1 MYIRNSAKALVIEDG
16 KVLLNKCTT
25 YNNQLY
31 YTLPG
36 GTQNQYETMEEAA
49 IRQCRE
55 ETGYTIG
62 IDDFIAIYE
71 EINTADLFKT
81 YFSTYTH
88 RIFTVFKAHLL
99 EDVRQQPIELDK
111 DQVSS
116 VWIDIDDLQT
126 IPLVPAKIKSHIKQM
141 IENDESLYLGSERT
155 ENNKLFG

>member
-36 GTQNQYETMEEAA
+36 GTQNQYETMEETA

-55 ETGYTIG
+55 ETGYTIK
-62 IDDFIAIYE
+62 IDKFIAIYE
-71 EINTADLFKT
+71 EINTADIFKT

-88 RIFTVFKAHLL
+88 RIFTVFKGSLL
-99 EDVRQQPIELDK
+99 EDIRQQPLEMDK

-116 VWIDIDDLQT
+116 IWVNIEELDS

-141 IENDESLYLGSERT
+141 IDGECSLYLGSERT
-155 ENNKLFG
+155 ENHKLFG

>member
-1 MYIRNSAKALVIEDG
+1 MYIRNSAKALVIQDG

-36 GTQNQYETMEEAA
+36 GTQQQYETMEETA

-55 ETGYTIG
+55 ETGYTIE
-62 IDDFIAIYE
+62 IDKFIAIYE

-88 RIFTVFKAHLL
+88 RIFTVFKAHLA
-99 EDVRQQPIELDK
+99 EDIRQQPIELDK

-116 VWIDIDDLQT
+116 GWVDIDELEN
-126 IPLVPAKIKSHIKQM
+126 IPLVPAKIKSHILQM
-141 IENDESLYLGSERT
+141 INENETLYLGSERT
-155 ENNKLFG
+155 DNNKLFG